1 MKKIVTGLFL
11 LATIATAQSQT
22 VDEILAKYE
31 TAAGGR
37 EKLEAIRYLE
47 VNSNVKLGVMGQNI
61 ELPLTLVREKGKLFR
76 RQVGGIMGM
85 GDSFTMITDTSG
97 CIYIPAQRN
106 FGGGGGGG
114 ERGGGDRGGGG
125 FGGGGGGPQGGAAP
139 TITPLKPEEVIADQ
153 YELDC
158 AGAFGELVNYT
169 AKGHTAQ
176 LVGTEKVSKV
186 PCYKIKLT
194 LKTGQVVTY
203 YIDIQTS
210 LVKQVEATGEM
221 ALNLTGFGPMMKAYG
236 SRIGKDMKATMLIKE
251 YKEFKGIQYPVKSIL
266 SFGSVESEVE
276 NISVK
281 INEGLEEKWYHVKP

>member
-1 MKKIVTGLFL
+1 MKKIFTGLFL
-11 LATIATAQSQT
+11 LATVVTARAQT
-22 VDEILAKYE
+22 ADEILTKYE
-31 TAAGGR
+31 AAAGGR

-47 VNSNVKLGVMGQNI
+47 VNSTVKLGVMGQNI

-97 CIYIPAQRN
+97 SIFIPAPRN
-106 FGGGGGGG
+106 FGGGGGGD
-114 ERGGGDRGGGG
+114 RGGGDRGGGG
-125 FGGGGGGPQGGAAP
+125 FGGGGPQPGGAAP
-139 TITPLKPEEVIADQ
+139 TITALKPEEVIADQ

-158 AGAFGELVNYT
+158 AGAFGELVNYA

-176 LVGTEKVSKV
+176 LAGTEKISKV

-203 YIDIQTS
+203 YIDTQTF

-236 SRIGKDMKATMLIKE
+236 SRIGKDMKATMLVKE
-251 YKEFKGIQYPVKSIL
+251 YKEFKGIQYPVKCIL
-266 SFGSVESEVE
+266 SFGPVESEVE
-276 NISVK
+276 NTSVK
-281 INEGLEEKWYHVKP
+281 INEGLEEKWYHVKA

>member
-1 MKKIVTGLFL
+1 MKKIFAGLFL
-11 LATIATAQSQT
+11 LLSAITAQSQT

-37 EKLEAIRYLE
+37 EKLEGIKQLE
-47 VNSNVKLGVMGQNI
+47 IFSNVKLGVMGQNI

-97 CIYIPAQRN
+97 YIFIPGMRN
-106 FGGGGGGG
+106 FGGG
-114 ERGGGDRGGGG
+114 ERGGG
-125 FGGGGGGPQGGAAP
+125 FGGPSPGNEP
-139 TITPLKPEEVIADQ
+139 TINRMKPEEVRAQQ

-158 AGAFGELVNYT
+158 AGAFGELVNYA

-176 LVGTEKVSKV
+176 LEGTEKVSKV

-203 YIDIQTS
+203 YIDQQTS
-210 LVKQVEATGEM
+210 MVKKVEAIGDM

-236 SRIGKDMKATMLIKE
+236 SRVSKDTKATMLIKE
-251 YKEFKGIQYPVKSIL
+251 YKDFKGIQFPSRFVL
-266 SFGSVESEVE
+266 SFGPVESEVE
-276 NISVK
+276 NTTVN
-281 INEGLEEKWYHVKP
+281 INEGLDEKWYHVK

>member
-1 MKKIVTGLFL
+1 MKKIIGSLFL
-11 LATIATAQSQT
+11 LIGVIGVQAQTA
-22 VDEILAKYE
+22 DEILAKYE
-31 TAAGGR
+31 MAVGGR

-47 VNSNVKLGVMGQNI
+47 VNSNVKLGVMGQSI

-76 RQVGGIMGM
+76 RQIGGIMGM
-85 GDSFTMITDTSG
+85 GDSYTMVTDTSG
-97 CIYIPAQRN
+97 CIYIPAQRG
-106 FGGGGGGG
+106 FGGGGGGR
-114 ERGGGDRGGGG
+114 EGGG
-125 FGGGGGGPQGGAAP
+125 FGGGGGLPSVAP
-139 TITPLKPEEVIADQ
+139 TITPLKPEEVIAQQ

-186 PCYKIKLT
+186 PCYKIKMT

-210 LVKQVEATGEM
+210 LVKQVEAIGEM

-236 SRIGKDMKATMLIKE
+236 SRVGKETKASMLIKE
-251 YKEFKGIQYPVKSIL
+251 YKEFKGIQYPVKFIL
-266 SFGSVESEVE
+266 SFGPVESEVE
-276 NISVK
+276 NTSVK
-281 INEGLEEKWYHVKP
+281 INEGLEEKWYHVK

>member
-1 MKKIVTGLFL
+1 MKKIIGSLFL
-11 LATIATAQSQT
+11 LLALIGVQAQTA
-22 VDEILAKYE
+22 DEILAKYE
-31 TAAGGR
+31 MAVGGR

-47 VNSNVKLGVMGQNI
+47 VNSNVKLGVMGQSI

-76 RQVGGIMGM
+76 RQIGGIMGM
-85 GDSFTMITDTSG
+85 GDSYTMVTDTSG
-97 CIYIPAQRN
+97 CIYIPAQRG
-106 FGGGGGGG
+106 FGGGGGGR
-114 ERGGGDRGGGG
+114 EGGG
-125 FGGGGGGPQGGAAP
+125 FGGGGGLPSVAP
-139 TITPLKPEEVIADQ
+139 TITPLKPEEVIAQQ

-186 PCYKIKLT
+186 PCYKIKMT

-210 LVKQVEATGEM
+210 LVKQVEAIGEM

-236 SRIGKDMKATMLIKE
+236 SRVGKDTKASMLIKE
-251 YKEFKGIQYPVKSIL
+251 YKEFKGIQYPDKFIL
-266 SFGSVESEVE
+266 SFGPVESEVE
-276 NISVK
+276 NTSVK
-281 INEGLEEKWYHVKP
+281 INEGLEEKWYHVK